1 VQEPEPDAE
10 AVPLRC
16 ARCTR
21 TPRDADD
28 ELAWV
33 VIDDDTVCPGCL
45 TMSDNERLRS
55 G

>member
-1 VQEPEPDAE
+1 VREAEPDAA

-21 TPRDADD
+21 APRDADD
-28 ELAWV
+28 RTAWV
-33 VIDDDTVCPGCL
+33 VIDDETVCPGCL
-45 TMSDNERLRS
+45 TMSDSERLRN